1 MPSNADQ
8 STIILEE
15 NNLYLYSL
23 NFVLV
28 IMPLL
33 YTEAS
38 LCEKARSTLRSLQ

>member
-28 IMPLL
+28 IIPLL
-33 YTEAS
+33 YTE
-38 LCEKARSTLRSLQ
+38 T